1 MQTLVSES
9 ERTAFHAIRQ
19 VSANA
24 TIRPCDGS
32 SVRWAM
38 YSSGLPSFAR
48 RHQANIADAIFSA
61 GKDATTFYLPKDV
74 SVGMHA
80 FCAIRK
86 KFLQACMPFAP
97 SEKSPCGHA
106 CLLRHPKKVP
116 ADLRNIFAVGKKS
129 PQACMPFKTSAKRFR
144 SHHHLFRDRKV
155 FCSAAPPSVKQNG
168 LSRISKLQPNG

>member
-86 KFLQACMPFAP
+86 
-97 SEKSPCGHA
+97 SPCGHA

-116 ADLRNIFAVGKKS
+116 ADLRNIFAVGKK
-129 PQACMPFKTSAKRFR
+129 
-144 SHHHLFRDRKV
+144 
-155 FCSAAPPSVKQNG
+155 
-168 LSRISKLQPNG
+168 